1 MYPVIIL
8 DEFQDTNA
16 DQWRVVQALGQ
27 FCTLI
32 ALADPEQRIYDFIG
46 ADPERLNH
54 FRAAFT
60 PVEVDLSTDNYRSA
74 GTDT

>member
-1 MYPVIIL
+1 VPAPL
-8 DEFQDTNA
+8 SSQ
-16 DQWRVVQALGQ
+16 GQ

-54 FRAAFT
+54 FREAFALA
-60 PVEVDLSTDNYRSA
+60 EVDAPTFDFVELR
-74 GTDT
+74 